1 MPVTPRVRV
10 AALIRWQNRVL
21 LCRQEKPGKE
31 YWLLPGG
38 GVEGGET
45 LHEALRRELG
55 EELGLWDQLV
65 FEGPIAVAE
74 SIAPAWTPGDRHV
87 VHIVFGSDLSDRSLE
102 DVETHDA
109 AVRGLRL
116 FTIDEMQEI
125 VVHPPIK
132 RFVERWQP
140 GDPSVYLGSL
150 WIP

>member
-1 MPVTPRVRV
+1 MPNSPRVRV

-38 GVEGGET
+38 GVDGGET
-45 LHEALRRELG
+45 LHHALRRELG

-74 SIAPAWTPGDRHV
+74 SIAPAWTAGERHV
-87 VHIVFGSDLSDRSLE
+87 VHIVFGADLSNRSLE
-102 DVETHDA
+102 DVESHDA

-116 FTIDEMQEI
+116 FSLDELGDI
-125 VVHPPIK
+125 VLHPPMK

>member
-1 MPVTPRVRV
+1 MEPRVRV
-10 AALIRWQNRVL
+10 SALIRWQNRVL

-45 LHEALRRELG
+45 LDEALRRELG
-55 EELGLWDQLV
+55 EELGLWEDV
-65 FEGPIAVAE
+65 MFEGPIAVAE
-74 SIAPAWTPGDRHV
+74 SIAPDWRPGDRHV
-87 VHIVFGSDLSDRSLE
+87 VHVVFGADLSRHTLE
-102 DVETHDA
+102 DIETHDA

-116 FTIDEMQEI
+116 FSLDELEE
-125 VVHPPIK
+125 VVLHPPMK

-150 WIP
+150 WIR